1 MTRLMKIPAITAV
14 ATGVLGA
21 PMVAGAQQA
30 PYAHVLLI
38 SIDGMHSIDL
48 TSFLDNSA
56 HLASTLKTLS
66 NNAVIYPNAY
76 TPAPS
81 DSFPGMIAQVTGG
94 TPKSTGVFYD
104 ESYDRTLFAPGS
116 NCVGPAG
123 IDTHLTERIDVD
135 HSRLNAG
142 GKLGQPLTQIDPAKL
157 PMAKASGACVPV
169 YPHQFIRVNT
179 LFEAIRAHGGYTAW
193 SD

>member
-1 MTRLMKIPAITAV
+1 MKRLMKIPTITAV

-21 PMVAGAQQA
+21 PVVAAAEQG

-48 TSFLDNSA
+48 TNFLNDSA
-56 HLASTLKTLS
+56 HPASTLKTLN

-104 ESYDRTLFAPGS
+104 ESYDRTLFAP
-116 NCVGPAG
+116 V
-123 IDTHLTERIDVD
+123 R
-135 HSRLNAG
+135 
-142 GKLGQPLTQIDPAKL
+142 
-157 PMAKASGACVPV
+157 
-169 YPHQFIRVNT
+169 
-179 LFEAIRAHGGYTAW
+179 TA
-193 SD
+193 

>member
-1 MTRLMKIPAITAV
+1 VLADRIRPPARFGGHIAYRRGRLLLC
-14 ATGVLGA
+14 GDLLGRA
-21 PMVAGAQQA
+21 RRCLNGAA
-30 PYAHVLLI
+30 WLLLI

-48 TSFLDNSA
+48 TNFLNDSA

-104 ESYDRTLFAPGS
+104 ESYDRTLFAPG
-116 NCVGPAG
+116 
-123 IDTHLTERIDVD
+123 
-135 HSRLNAG
+135 
-142 GKLGQPLTQIDPAKL
+142 
-157 PMAKASGACVPV
+157 
-169 YPHQFIRVNT
+169 
-179 LFEAIRAHGGYTAW
+179 
-193 SD
+193 

>member
-1 MTRLMKIPAITAV
+1 
-14 ATGVLGA
+14 
-21 PMVAGAQQA
+21 
-30 PYAHVLLI
+30 VLLI

-48 TSFLDNSA
+48 TNFLNDSA

-116 NCVGPAG
+116 NSQGRRGP
-123 IDTHLTERIDVD
+123 TRI
-135 HSRLNAG
+135 S
-142 GKLGQPLTQIDPAKL
+142 P
-157 PMAKASGACVPV
+157 KAS
-169 YPHQFIRVNT
+169 T
-179 LFEAIRAHGGYTAW
+179 WTTA
-193 SD
+193 SSTPAASSGSH

>member
-1 MTRLMKIPAITAV
+1 MKRLMKIPTITAV

-21 PMVAGAQQA
+21 PVVAAAEQA

-48 TSFLDNSA
+48 TNFLNDRA

-81 DSFPGMIAQVTGG
+81 DSFPGMIAQV
-94 TPKSTGVFYD
+94 
-104 ESYDRTLFAPGS
+104 L
-116 NCVGPAG
+116 AG
-123 IDTHLTERIDVD
+123 RR
-135 HSRLNAG
+135 SRLACTTMRAMTG
-142 GKLGQPLTQIDPAKL
+142 PFLHRVRIAQGRRGPTRISP
-157 PMAKASGACVPV
+157 KASM
-169 YPHQFIRVNT
+169 
-179 LFEAIRAHGGYTAW
+179 
-193 SD
+193 

>member
-1 MTRLMKIPAITAV
+1 MKRLMKIPTITAV

-21 PMVAGAQQA
+21 PVVAAAEQA

-48 TSFLDNSA
+48 TNFLDNSA
-56 HLASTLKTLS
+56 HPASTLKTLS

-94 TPKSTGVFYD
+94 TPKSTGVYYD

-116 NCVGPAG
+116 NCQGRRGP
-123 IDTHLTERIDVD
+123 TRI
-135 HSRLNAG
+135 S
-142 GKLGQPLTQIDPAKL
+142 P
-157 PMAKASGACVPV
+157 KASM
-169 YPHQFIRVNT
+169 
-179 LFEAIRAHGGYTAW
+179 
-193 SD
+193 